1 MKLIIT
7 LLLMLLTASPANALV
22 VLQYHHV
29 NENTPAVTSVSPD
42 MFRAHMELLENE
54 GMTIVDLYDATR
66 KLQSGGSLPDNAVAI
81 TFDDAYQSIY
91 NHALPE
97 LKKRGW
103 PFTVFVSTGPVD
115 SQFPDMMSWDDLRDL
130 QSHGGRLANHTV
142 SHAYLLNI
150 PEDMDKKTFWE
161 SEILPAQKRLEA
173 EAGVTEKLC
182 AYPYGE
188 FSLELADWMKQQ
200 GYLAYGQHSGAVGKL
215 SHPQALPRF
224 PASGN
229 YANTETLRTK
239 LHSLPF
245 TIEPQQLA
253 EPVLGENPPLLALAM
268 SADDISVEQIRCYS
282 GGEHTD
288 IQREQAGSKILLEI
302 RASEPQTLRRGRYNC
317 TAPSRTEN
325 GRYYWYSQPWV
336 DLTKQEPGWK

>member
-1 MKLIIT
+1 MRLIIT
-7 LLLMLLTASPANALV
+7 LLLILLTESPVNALV

-29 NENTPAVTSVSPD
+29 DENTPAVTSVTPEQ
-42 MFRAHMELLENE
+42 FRKHMELLEKE
-54 GMTIVDLYDATR
+54 GMRVVDLYDATR
-66 KLQSGGSLPDNAVAI
+66 TLQSGGTLPDKAVAI

-91 NHALPE
+91 DHALTE
-97 LKKRGW
+97 LKKRDW

-115 SQFPDMMSWDDLRDL
+115 SQFPDMMNWDDLRDL
-130 QSHGGRLANHTV
+130 QRHGGRLANHTV

-150 PEDMDKKTFWE
+150 PNGMSKESFWA
-161 SEILPAQKRLEA
+161 SEIPPAQQRLEA
-173 EAGVTEKLC
+173 EAGVTEKLF

-188 FSLELADWMKQQ
+188 FSLELAEWMKQQ
-200 GYLAYGQHSGAVGKL
+200 GYLAFGQHSGAVGNL
-215 SHPQALPRF
+215 SHSQALPRF

-245 TIEPQQLA
+245 AVEPKQLA
-253 EPVLGENPPLLALAM
+253 EPVLVENPPTLSLAM
-268 SADDISVEQIRCYS
+268 STDDISAEQIRCYS
-282 GGEHTD
+282 GGELAD
-288 IQREQAGSKILLEI
+288 IRREQAGSKILLEI

-317 TAPSRTEN
+317 TAPSQTEN

-336 DLTKQEPGWK
+336 DLKKDEPGWK